1 MRGQALTNNPILIIF
16 AGPNGAG
23 KTTYAEEFC
32 KRFDLDFI
40 NPDMIIADSELVKG
54 KLFLQI
60 LHKRIDTG
68 NSFSFETTMSGKW
81 LASFLQKAKEVGYR
95 MVCFYIFV
103 YPAEILKYRIEERVK
118 KGGHFVD
125 FETVKRRY
133 KKSFK
138 NFWFMYRKFFDEWEI
153 INNTESFKPVAKG
166 MKTSFEVEDEFIF
179 NSFIKFLKE

>member
-1 MRGQALTNNPILIIF
+1 MTNNPILVIF

-32 KRFDLDFI
+32 KRFGLKFI
-40 NPDMIIADSELVKG
+40 NPDVIKAQNDLEKG
-54 KLFLQI
+54 KIFLQI
-60 LHKRIDTG
+60 LYKELTNNEH
-68 NSFSFETTMSGKW
+68 FAFETTMSGKW
-81 LASFLQKAKEVGYR
+81 LTSFLQKSKEAGYK

-133 KKSFK
+133 KKSLK
-138 NFWFMYRKFFDEWEI
+138 NFWLIYRKFFDEWEI
-153 INNTESFKPVAKG
+153 VNNTESFKPVAKG

-179 NSFIKFLKE
+179 DNFIKLLKE